1 MSGRLPAPSQSAPPP
16 RWRGIP
22 YSDTAIGQRPSPV
35 LGHHDRRVDEEG
47 VVDVRFRLLGPMEI
61 LVDGRPVVMPGAAE
75 RAVLVQLL
83 LSPGRT
89 IPATMLVDRLWSESS
104 LPVDPMNALQIR
116 VSKLR
121 RSLRTLGVPDVV
133 TREGV
138 GYRANVDSKAV
149 DAVDFVARVR
159 EARSRSEAGSE
170 RSDATSLNA
179 YDEALGLWYGDALSD
194 FAAERWATVEA
205 ARFSQLKLTALTE
218 RAQIALALGRQAEV
232 VADLEPL
239 VAHDP
244 TLESLAGLLM
254 VALYRSGRQAE
265 ALEAYRRTRDVL
277 DESLGLEPSLTL
289 RSLHERVL
297 RQDEALGSQPDVAP
311 APVAVSGARRADE
324 RALAPTNLP
333 TVLRP
338 LIGRDAQ
345 LDSLEDLVHGTRL
358 VSLIGPGGAGKT
370 SLALAAVVRTSGAF
384 PDGAF
389 GVRLASVDTP
399 DQVPLAVADALGVPL
414 DGAAGDRDVRE
425 RVVAYLAR
433 RRVLLLIDNCEHV
446 IDAAAGLIDQI
457 LGRCPDVT
465 ILATSREA
473 LAVPDE
479 VQVTVGPLETPPD
492 STPVGD
498 VLLYPAA
505 QLFVERAKSVRP
517 GTVFGDDDLAAIGR
531 ISRALD
537 GIPLALELA
546 GARVSNMSPVEIASR
561 LDQRFALL
569 TTGTRTAEARQRTLR
584 ATVDWSYALLTE
596 REQRVFNRLA
606 VFHGGWSLTASESV
620 VTDASL
626 AVGEVLDTIGRLV
639 ERSMVEVEHGAST
652 RYRMLDTLRHYAA
665 EQLIAAGE
673 HEAVTQRHAE
683 YFRDVVHDAESQLRG
698 HAQRE
703 TLQQLRQEQ
712 TNIRAALAWL
722 GRPGGD
728 LNSALETAGALG
740 LFWHLGRHLE
750 GREVLSRLLE
760 SGNGSPASRARALQ
774 AVSLVERPRAC
785 LVHPSPRCAET
796 AAESLAIFVV
806 LGDHSRAAL
815 SRVLLAVEG
824 VTGEESDRSESLL
837 AEAATQFATDGDAW
851 GDGVVGFVRMETA
864 LKNGDEAA
872 AVRIGRATAATFR
885 QLDDPWGLSAILY
898 HLGWG
903 LRQFGRY
910 DEGSRVLEEAIDV
923 ATGAGLFNTV
933 QWALADL
940 GIAQLHLGNAEAA
953 AELFDRARAASDH
966 VGDGAGALLAGY
978 GHGLLAQVGHHW
990 DAARA
995 RFLESNAGFAAL
1007 GTPVSEGLALAGLAR
1022 CDEVAGDVVA
1032 ARRRYDELLELS
1044 RRIGEPGLTST
1055 ALEGLCRLAVECGD
1069 SELASTLIAEATQLR
1084 ATSSR
1089 PLPPHERRD
1098 LEAVTVDLAPDLVS
1112 SD

>member
-1 MSGRLPAPSQSAPPP
+1 M
-16 RWRGIP
+16 
-22 YSDTAIGQRPSPV
+22 
-35 LGHHDRRVDEEG
+35 
-47 VVDVRFRLLGPMEI
+47 DVRFRLLGPMEI
-61 LVDGRPVVMPGAAE
+61 LVNGRPEAMPGAAE

-121 RSLRTLGVPDVV
+121 RSLNKIGVPEVV

-138 GYRANVDSKAV
+138 GYRANVDPASV
-149 DAVDFVARVR
+149 DAIDFVARVR
-159 EARSRSEAGSE
+159 EARSRSEADDGGA
-170 RSDATSLNA
+170 RVASLGA
-179 YDEALGLWYGDALSD
+179 YDEALALWQGDALSD
-194 FAAERWATVEA
+194 FAAEQWAAMEA
-205 ARFSQLKLTALTE
+205 ARFSKLKLTALTE

-244 TLESLAGLLM
+244 TLESLTGLLM
-254 VALYRSGRQAE
+254 VALYRSDRQTE
-265 ALEAYRRTRDVL
+265 ALEAYHRTRQVL

-297 RQDEALGSQPDVAP
+297 RQDEALGSQPDLISAS
-311 APVAVSGARRADE
+311 VAVSGARRAGV
-324 RALAPTNLP
+324 ATSPTNLP
-333 TVLRP
+333 TVVRP

-345 LDSLEDLVHGTRL
+345 LDSLVELVHGVRL
-358 VSLIGPGGAGKT
+358 LSLIGPGGAGKT
-370 SLALAAVVRTSGAF
+370 SLALAAVVRTSDAF

-414 DGAAGDRDVRE
+414 DGAAGDIDVRE
-425 RVVAYLAR
+425 RVVSYLMR
-433 RRVLLLIDNCEHV
+433 RRLLLLVDNCEHV

-457 LGRCPDVT
+457 LSRCPEVT

-479 VQVTVGPLETPPD
+479 VQVTVGPLETPPEG
-492 STPVGD
+492 TPSGA
-498 VLLYPAA
+498 VLAYPAA
-505 QLFVERAKSVRP
+505 QLFAERARSVRP
-517 GTVFGDDDLAAIGR
+517 GTVFGDDDLTAIGR

-546 GARVSNMSPVEIASR
+546 GVRVATMSPVEIAGR

-569 TTGTRTAEARQRTLR
+569 TTGARTAEARQQTLR
-584 ATVDWSYALLTE
+584 ATVDWSYALLTK

-606 VFHGGWSLTASESV
+606 VFQGGWSLTASEAI
-620 VTDASL
+620 VTDPSL

-639 ERSMVEVEHGAST
+639 ERSMVGVERGAST
-652 RYRMLDTLRHYAA
+652 RYRMLDTLRQYAT
-665 EQLIAAGE
+665 EQLLATGE
-673 HEAVTQRHAE
+673 HEAVSQRHAE
-683 YFRDVVHDAESQLRG
+683 YFRDVVHDAESHLRG

-703 TLQQLRQEQ
+703 TFQQLRDEQ
-712 TNIRAALAWL
+712 PNIRAALAWL

-728 LNSALETAGALG
+728 LDSALETAGALG

-750 GREVLSRLLE
+750 GRELLSRLLE
-760 SGNGSPASRARALQ
+760 SGNGSPSARARALQ

-796 AAESLAIFVV
+796 ARQSLAIFED
-806 LGDHSRAAL
+806 LGDNSRAAL

-824 VTGEESDRSESLL
+824 VTGQNRDR
-837 AEAATQFATDGDAW
+837 AEALLGEAEAQFAADGDAW

-864 LKNGDEAA
+864 LKNGDEAS
-872 AVRIGRATAATFR
+872 AVPIGRATAATFR

-923 ATGAGLFNTV
+923 AAGAGLYNTV

-940 GIAQLHLGNAEAA
+940 GVAQLHLGDEGAA
-953 AELFDRARAASDH
+953 RGLFDRASAASEH
-966 VGDGAGALLAGY
+966 VGDGAGAVLACY
-978 GHGLLAQVGHHW
+978 GHGLLAQVRHQW
-990 DAARA
+990 DLARA
-995 RFLESNAGFAAL
+995 CYTESHAGFAAL
-1007 GTPVSEGLALAGLAR
+1007 GTTVSQGLALAGLAR
-1022 CDEVAGDVVA
+1022 CDEAAGDVAA
-1032 ARRRYDELLELS
+1032 ARGRYDELLELS

-1055 ALEGLCRLAVECGD
+1055 ALEGLCRLAAGSGD
-1069 SELASTLIAEATQLR
+1069 RTLASTLLAEATQLR
-1084 ATSSR
+1084 STSSR
-1089 PLPPHERRD
+1089 PAPPHEQRD
-1098 LEAVTVDLAPDLVS
+1098 LAATIVDLAPDPVPNF
-1112 SD
+1112 

>member
-1 MSGRLPAPSQSAPPP
+1 M
-16 RWRGIP
+16 
-22 YSDTAIGQRPSPV
+22 
-35 LGHHDRRVDEEG
+35 
-47 VVDVRFRLLGPMEI
+47 DVRFRLLGPMEI
-61 LVDGRPVVMPGAAE
+61 LVEGRPVGMPGAAE

-104 LPVDPMNALQIR
+104 LPIDPMNALQIR

-121 RSLRTLGVPDVV
+121 RSLKTIGVPEVV

-138 GYRANVDSKAV
+138 GYRANVDPGSV

-159 EARSRSEAGSE
+159 EARSRSEGGAGGVDS
-170 RSDATSLNA
+170 ASLEA
-179 YDEALGLWYGDALSD
+179 YDEALGLWRGDALSD
-194 FAAERWATVEA
+194 FAAEQWATIEA
-205 ARFSQLKLTALTE
+205 ARFAELRLTALTE
-218 RAQIALALGRQAEV
+218 RAQIALSLGRQAEV

-244 TLESLAGLLM
+244 TLESLTGLLM

-265 ALEAYRRTRDVL
+265 ALEAYRRTREVL

-297 RQDEALGSQPDVAP
+297 RQDEALGSQPDLTP
-311 APVAVSGARRADE
+311 ASVAVSGTRRRAE
-324 RALAPTNLP
+324 AGATSPTNLP
-333 TVLRP
+333 TVVRP

-345 LDSLEDLVHGTRL
+345 LDSLVELVHGARL
-358 VSLIGPGGAGKT
+358 LSLIGPGGAGKT
-370 SLALAAVVRTSGAF
+370 SLALAAVVRTSEAF
-384 PDGAF
+384 ADGAF

-414 DGAAGDRDVRE
+414 DGAVGDRDVRE
-425 RVVAYLAR
+425 RVVSYLVR
-433 RRVLLLIDNCEHV
+433 RRLLLLVDNCEHV
-446 IDAAAGLIDQI
+446 IDAAAGLIDEI
-457 LGRCPDVT
+457 LGRCPEVT

-492 STPVGD
+492 GTPVGR
-498 VLLYPAA
+498 VLVYPAA
-505 QLFVERAKSVRP
+505 QLFVERARSVRP

-546 GARVSNMSPVEIASR
+546 GVRVATMSPVEIAGR

-569 TTGTRTAEARQRTLR
+569 TTGARTAEARQQTLR

-606 VFHGGWSLTASESV
+606 VFQGGWTLTAAEAV
-620 VTDASL
+620 VSDASL
-626 AVGEVLDTIGRLV
+626 EVGEVLDTIGRLV
-639 ERSMVEVEHGAST
+639 ERSMVGVERGAST
-652 RYRMLDTLRHYAA
+652 RYRMLDTLRQYAA
-665 EQLIAAGE
+665 EQLFAIGE

-683 YFRDVVHDAESQLRG
+683 YFRDVVQDAEPHLRG
-698 HAQRE
+698 HDQRE
-703 TLQQLRQEQ
+703 TFQWLRNEQ
-712 TNIRAALAWL
+712 PNIRAALTWL
-722 GRPGGD
+722 GRPGED
-728 LNSALETAGALG
+728 LDSALETAGALG

-760 SGNGSPASRARALQ
+760 SGTGSPSAQARALQ
-774 AVSLVERPRAC
+774 AVSLVARPRAC

-796 AAESLAIFVV
+796 AQESLAIFED
-806 LGDHSRAAL
+806 LGDDSRAAL

-824 VTGEESDRSESLL
+824 VTGQDRDRAEDLL
-837 AEAATQFATDGDAW
+837 REAEAQFAADGDAW

-864 LKNGDEAA
+864 LKNGDETA
-872 AVRIGRATAATFR
+872 AVSIGRATAATFR

-923 ATGAGLFNTV
+923 AAGAGLYNTV

-940 GIAQLHLGNAEAA
+940 AIAQLHLGDEEAA
-953 AELFDRARAASDH
+953 RELFDRASAASEH
-966 VGDGAGALLAGY
+966 VGDGAGAVLACY
-978 GHGLLAQVGHHW
+978 GHGLLAQVGGEW
-990 DAARA
+990 GLARD
-995 RFLESNAGFAAL
+995 RFTEAYVGFGEL
-1007 GTPVSEGLALAGLAR
+1007 GTPVHQGLALAGLAR
-1022 CDEVAGDVVA
+1022 CDEAAGDATA
-1032 ARRRYDELLELS
+1032 AGERYDELLDLS
-1044 RRIGEPGLTST
+1044 RRVGEPGLTST
-1055 ALEGLCRLAVECGD
+1055 ALEGLCRLAIERGD
-1069 SELASTLIAEATQLR
+1069 RALASTLLAEAAQLR
-1084 ATSSR
+1084 TSSAR
-1089 PLPPHERRD
+1089 PAPPHERRD
-1098 LEAVTVDLAPDLVS
+1098 LAAVIVDLGPDFVS
-1112 SD
+1112 NV